1 MGFLGGV
8 KRLIFWD
15 FARGS
20 WQYDV
25 IVAVILAFLF
35 LTPREWFRDQPRIAK
50 SSDIA
55 MLPADHGSN
64 VFWIEP
70 ELLAET
76 PEPQQ
81 LSKISEMLRARTGKT
96 ESVIRVE
103 KIFDSEKEVKGYMAF
118 TRP

>member
-1 MGFLGGV
+1 MGFFAEA
-8 KRLIFWD
+8 KRFIFWD

-25 IVAVILAFLF
+25 IVAVILGFLF
-35 LTPREWFRDQPRIAK
+35 LTPRDWFLDQPRISKA
-50 SSDIA
+50 SDIA
-55 MLPADHGSN
+55 MLPAEHGSN

-81 LSKISEMLRARTGKT
+81 LSKISEMLKSRTGKAQVVT
-96 ESVIRVE
+96 RVE